1 MNFLKKYYFL
11 IYPIVFVALFF
22 GMKLLGL
29 ESTITRAIIAA
40 GIGIVLSPR
49 VKKIQSQTG
58 EKKQL
63 TWLFL
68 KNPIFLN

>member
-1 MNFLKKYYFL
+1 MKLLKKYYVL
-11 IYPIVFVALFF
+11 IYPILFVNLFF

-29 ESTITRAIIAA
+29 ESAITRAIIAA

-49 VKKIQSQTG
+49 VKKIQTQAG

-68 KNPIFLN
+68 KEPIFLD

>member
-11 IYPIVFVALFF
+11 IYPIVFVTLFF
-22 GMKLLGL
+22 GMKFLGL

-40 GIGIVLSPR
+40 GIGIILSPR
-49 VKKIQSQTG
+49 VKKIQTQSG

-68 KNPIFLN
+68 KEPIILN